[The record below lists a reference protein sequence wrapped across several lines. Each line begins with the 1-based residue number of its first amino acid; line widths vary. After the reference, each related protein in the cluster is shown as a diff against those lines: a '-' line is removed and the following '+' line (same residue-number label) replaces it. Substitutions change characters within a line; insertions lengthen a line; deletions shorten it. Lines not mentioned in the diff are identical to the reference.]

1 MESGEGESGKGFGIA
16 WRGFRVRFFTRGDG
30 WEGHAY
36 LSWSRRDGSA
46 EVGAGHEARGA
57 AAHARDVALRG
68 LPEVRLGRVASTRHD
83 GAFVSTDYFLRGLR

>member
-1 MESGEGESGKGFGIA
+1 MMGEMDG
-16 WRGFRVRFFTRGDG
+16 RGTRTCPGAG
-30 WEGHAY
+30 
-36 LSWSRRDGSA
+36 RDGSA